1 MSDNMAA
8 YSTATS
14 LFGTLV
20 DLDPAKKKIEIGPG
34 HNLVRKTFHKPTFC
48 HHCTEML
55 WGLLKQGYSCEVCNF
70 VSHERCLDFVETPCI
85 TVAAD
90 RITKPVSHS
99 WSDPGA
105 YRKKFCNV
113 CRRKLDEALAVKC
126 EVCEY
131 YVHLHCLD
139 FALNNCIDVAHHDED
154 VDPTTATIK
163 HHWRDGNLPTNSRC
177 VVCKKSCASSECLT
191 GMQCDWCYITA
202 HAGCFKTIP
211 EECDF
216 GSIHELILPPW
227 SVSLPITNADIKGDI
242 LTRVQ
247 GNDSKHKE
255 RPSSQEKPDFKT
267 LTSDNSPDM
276 KCKDDSYYEDG
287 LSIKLYDGPASVEKR
302 LDHIIWVP
310 KDAFVN
316 QIMEIAMKALHILDS
331 PSSYYLQVA
340 NEKDNSIIMNLKEDD
355 CIGAIH
361 KQLGSKP
368 LALVVRY
375 QDRDAKNGTIKVYPG
390 GISVPLEFAKI
401 SITNYISVEEI
412 TEMALHKFGLDEA
425 DPHEYDLI
433 ETILEH
439 EIRERVMSRE
449 ECPWPQLIKARQ
461 NSCREMKRIRY
472 SLRLKGQEEKKCR
485 TQIFVSS
492 LPINL
497 SEHRY
502 EHIVRHLLKEATCK
516 MFSSVGPIYAQYGST
531 VITFQ
536 NKDDALEA
544 YNVLKDAVYDERP
557 VTAVFIPEIHVDA
570 LPEDALPLLA
580 FVNVKS
586 GGHQGADIIDALRK
600 MLNPCQVFDLMQDG
614 PIPGLHVFSKVKE
627 YRILICGGDG
637 TVGWVLQCL
646 DDIGQLSVCSS
657 PAIAILPLGTGNDL
671 ARVLKWGG
679 GYQQEELYPILQA
692 ALGAEEVKLDR
703 WTVIFEPAEQ
713 QCNRFVESD
722 NHSNSSN
729 SSTSNEEMPNMFV
742 MNNYFSIGIDAELCL
757 GFHLAREEKPEKFN
771 SRIHNKGVYVRLG
784 MSRIGRRTSCK
795 ELNKEL
801 KIEVDGNILTLPTLE
816 GILILNISSWGS
828 GADPWGVD
836 NQDAN
841 FAKCRHDDGMLEV
854 VGLTGVVHLGQI
866 QSGLRCGTRLA
877 QGAQI
882 RVTMKTDIPVQVD
895 GEPWMQ
901 PAGQVVVCRSA
912 LQATVLK
919 KSKSKMKRRNTEPAI
934 SNDSA
939 SPRREQAKLVTMK
952 SDESNQL

>member
-1 MSDNMAA
+1 MLALVTCTDLSQSLKEF
-8 YSTATS
+8 STSFWVFPDLGKAHKFNRRS
-14 LFGTLV
+14 SPAQTLLPSV
-20 DLDPAKKKIEIGPG
+20 M
-34 HNLVRKTFHKPTFC
+34 T
-48 HHCTEML
+48 
-55 WGLLKQGYSCEVCNF
+55 QQ
-70 VSHERCLDFVETPCI
+70 
-85 TVAAD
+85 
-90 RITKPVSHS
+90 
-99 WSDPGA
+99 
-105 YRKKFCNV
+105 
-113 CRRKLDEALAVKC
+113 LA
-126 EVCEY
+126 VCEY

-580 FVNVKS
+580 FVK
-586 GGHQGADIIDALRK
+586 
-600 MLNPCQVFDLMQDG
+600 
-614 PIPGLHVFSKVKE
+614 LHVFSKVKE

-877 QGAQI
+877 QGAQVGG
-882 RVTMKTDIPVQVD
+882 RRYDLTLRRDIPVKDV
-895 GEPWMQ
+895 
-901 PAGQVVVCRSA
+901 
-912 LQATVLK
+912 
-919 KSKSKMKRRNTEPAI
+919 
-934 SNDSA
+934 
-939 SPRREQAKLVTMK
+939 
-952 SDESNQL
+952 

>member
-8 YSTATS
+8 YSTATG
-14 LFGTLV
+14 LFGTPV
-20 DLDPAKKKIEIGPG
+20 DLDPTKKKIEVGPG

-55 WGLLKQGYSCEVCNF
+55 WGILKQGYSCEVCNF
-70 VSHERCLDFVETPCI
+70 VSHERCLEFVATPCI

-139 FALNNCIDVAHHDED
+139 FALNNCIEVAHYEED

-227 SVSLPITNADIKGDI
+227 SVSMPITNADIKGDI

-247 GNDSKHKE
+247 
-255 RPSSQEKPDFKT
+255 DFKT

-276 KCKDDSYYEDG
+276 KNKDDSYYEDG
-287 LSIKLYDGPASVEKR
+287 LSIKLYDGPASLEKR

-355 CIGAIH
+355 CIGAVH

-375 QDRDAKNGTIKVYPG
+375 QERDVKNGSIKVYPG
-390 GISVPLEFAKI
+390 SISVPLEFAKI

-412 TEMALHKFGLDEA
+412 IEMALHKFGLDEA

-472 SLRLKGQEEKKCR
+472 SLRLKGQDESKCR
-485 TQIFVSS
+485 TQIFVGS

-502 EHIVRHLLKEATCK
+502 EHIVRHLLKQATCK
-516 MFSSVGPIYAQYGST
+516 MFSSVGPVYAQYGAT
-531 VITFQ
+531 VVTFQ
-536 NKDDALEA
+536 NKEDALEA
-544 YNVLKDAVYDERP
+544 YNVLKDAVYDDRP
-557 VTAVFIPEIHVDA
+557 VSALFIPEIHVDA

-586 GGHQGADIIDALRK
+586 GGCQGAEIIDTLRK

-614 PIPGLHVFSKVKE
+614 PLPGLHVFSKVKE

-713 QCNRFVESD
+713 GSNRYVESD

-801 KIEVDGNILTLPTLE
+801 KIEVDGNAVTLPTLE

-841 FAKCRHDDGMLEV
+841 FGKCRHDDGMLEV
-854 VGLTGVVHLGQI
+854 IGLTGVVHLGQI
-866 QSGLRCGTRLA
+866 QSGLRYGNRLA

-882 RVTMKTDIPVQVD
+882 RVTMNTDIPVQVD

-912 LQATVLK
+912 LQATMLK

-934 SNDSA
+934 SNDGA

-952 SDESNQL
+952 SDESNQV